1 MGNIL
6 DHLGVKYEVGIDEAA
21 FYGPKLDIQ
30 YKNVFGKEDTLVTIQ
45 IDMLLAERFG
55 MYYKDKDGQKKLP
68 YIIHRTSLGC
78 YERTLAYMIE
88 HFGGAMPLW
97 IAPEQVRLVPIADR
111 HLDFAY
117 EVKKELEA
125 AGLRVEVDSRAEK
138 VGWKIRQA
146 TMEKVP
152 YMLTIGDKEC
162 EEKDRRSPQAQRRG
176 SGQHER
182 GRADGKSSPKRF
194 APSRSNCRR
203 NRTACPVLPETEK
216 SGYCGIRF
224 LCSFVKNQH
233 FPVDKVGGIRYNKNS
248 RIFLGERENK
258 ENG

>member
-1 MGNIL
+1 M
-6 DHLGVKYEVGIDEAA
+6 
-21 FYGPKLDIQ
+21 
-30 YKNVFGKEDTLVTIQ
+30 VTIQ

-152 YMLTIGDKEC
+152 YMLTVGDKEC
-162 EEKDRRSPQAQRRG
+162 EEKTVAVRKRNGEDLG
-176 SGQHER
+176 SMTVAELT
-182 GRADGKSSPKRF
+182 AKLVEEV
-194 APSRSNCRR
+194 
-203 NRTACPVLPETEK
+203 RTK
-216 SGYCGIRF
+216 Q
-224 LCSFVKNQH
+224 K
-233 FPVDKVGGIRYNKNS
+233 
-248 RIFLGERENK
+248 
-258 ENG
+258 